1 MHITATHR
9 QDRTRGRHP
18 RHVVAVATAVLLV
31 ATGCTQDWGPGSWN
45 VVLPSADEVVELRAA
60 DGCGELV
67 ASARSTLERTVD
79 AMWPDRGWSW
89 FGSGDEE
96 SATNDAGAS
105 GSVQADGSGSTAAPA
120 PAAGVAQSGAEAGDG
135 SGRASVVIGTNNQ
148 EAAVEESD
156 LVKTDGRRIVSLVN
170 GVLRVV
176 QLDGS
181 PTMDGSPTIDGSIG
195 LTARGATELFLRD
208 DSVLVLGT
216 TYGDG
221 GVMPYEGNG
230 IAVAAPDA
238 IEPAPS
244 IPAPTAPEPTTPDT
258 TVPGSSTTVPETVPE
273 STTTTTAPTTTT
285 TSTST
290 TTSLPLTLPP
300 FPVATTLTLVS
311 LADPTR
317 PTVVGTAEVEGSMV
331 TARELDGR
339 ARVVVQSTPT
349 GADDIAVASSRE
361 AADQAIDRLEG
372 ADLLPRLAVDG
383 RVEPLGSCDDV
394 FVATHAST
402 SDMVGG
408 GYGASIGTVSVLT
421 VGDDLGDLDPVSVQG
436 AAHTV
441 YASTESLYV
450 AEGSW
455 DESGSRTNL
464 HRFALAG
471 DGPATYTGSGLA
483 PGHLLNQFALSERDG
498 ALRVVTTL
506 DGAALDPAMP
516 TIDPEGMSSARLTV
530 LDTDGTLDEI
540 GNVDGMGIG
549 ETVHSVRFLDDLVY
563 LVTFRQVD
571 PLYAVDLS
579 DPRAPRLLGEL
590 KIPGFSEYLH
600 PVGEGLLLGVGR
612 EVDPDTGIDEGLK
625 ISLFDV
631 SDPAQM
637 VERDKIVLPEAYSP
651 VGSDHR
657 AFLWDPVRSHAVIP
671 AELSCGLAPDCS
683 QGGGTA
689 LVVRAGPGGLD
700 DVGRVTHRTA
710 GGWTLAPLRSVV
722 VDDDLWTV
730 SMAAIGRTD
739 ATRPGSVELLP
750 Y

>member
-1 MHITATHR
+1 
-9 QDRTRGRHP
+9 
-18 RHVVAVATAVLLV
+18 
-31 ATGCTQDWGPGSWN
+31 
-45 VVLPSADEVVELRAA
+45 
-60 DGCGELV
+60 
-67 ASARSTLERTVD
+67 
-79 AMWPDRGWSW
+79 
-89 FGSGDEE
+89 
-96 SATNDAGAS
+96 
-105 GSVQADGSGSTAAPA
+105 
-120 PAAGVAQSGAEAGDG
+120 
-135 SGRASVVIGTNNQ
+135 
-148 EAAVEESD
+148 
-156 LVKTDGRRIVSLVN
+156 
-170 GVLRVV
+170 
-176 QLDGS
+176 
-181 PTMDGSPTIDGSIG
+181 
-195 LTARGATELFLRD
+195 
-208 DSVLVLGT
+208 
-216 TYGDG
+216 
-221 GVMPYEGNG
+221 
-230 IAVAAPDA
+230 
-238 IEPAPS
+238 
-244 IPAPTAPEPTTPDT
+244 
-258 TVPGSSTTVPETVPE
+258 
-273 STTTTTAPTTTT
+273 
-285 TSTST
+285 
-290 TTSLPLTLPP
+290 
-300 FPVATTLTLVS
+300 
-311 LADPTR
+311 
-317 PTVVGTAEVEGSMV
+317 
-331 TARELDGR
+331 
-339 ARVVVQSTPT
+339 
-349 GADDIAVASSRE
+349 
-361 AADQAIDRLEG
+361 
-372 ADLLPRLAVDG
+372 
-383 RVEPLGSCDDV
+383 
-394 FVATHAST
+394 
-402 SDMVGG
+402 
-408 GYGASIGTVSVLT
+408 
-421 VGDDLGDLDPVSVQG
+421 VSVQG

-455 DESGSRTNL
+455 DESGSRTNI
-464 HRFALAG
+464 HRFSLAG

-483 PGHLLNQFALSERDG
+483 PGHLLNQFALSERNG

-506 DGAALDPAMP
+506 DGAAMDSTAMDSTAMDGAAMP
-516 TIDPEGMSSARLTV
+516 DIAPESMSSARLTV
-530 LDTDGTLDEI
+530 LDTEGTLDEI

-631 SDPAQM
+631 SNPAQM
-637 VERDKIVLPEAYSP
+637 VERDQIVLPQAWSP

-710 GGWTLAPLRSVV
+710 GGWTLAPLRSVG

-739 ATRPGSVELLP
+739 AAQPASVELLP